1 MSDVIKSDFDDI
13 PLDGFRRDSYEEE
26 KIPKKSPKKTE
37 YKKEPTGFL
46 PSHTP
51 VPFWVDV
58 AFFFMWCGAVG
69 LSIMAAFF
77 LANLFLGGIL
87 FAGSAALLL
96 VIRTAIKRFL
106 LSRE

>member
-1 MSDVIKSDFDDI
+1 MNNVTKSDFDDI
-13 PLDGFRRDSYEEE
+13 PLDGFRRDTYSEE
-26 KIPKKSPKKTE
+26 KVLKKSD
-37 YKKEPTGFL
+37 YKKEPKGFL

-51 VPFWVDV
+51 IPFWLDV
-58 AFFFMWCGAVG
+58 VLFFMWCGAVG

-77 LANLFLGGIL
+77 MANLLLGVTM
-87 FAGSAALLL
+87 FAGAGALLL